1 MGSLFPENAAQ
12 ECQPDGTPGLHHASM
27 EDTYLCPD
35 CRAEH
40 TEPLEA
46 VLGHIAR
53 CLDCTMLL
61 EALKEEQWLYAQI
74 REIRIAA

>member
-1 MGSLFPENAAQ
+1 MRSLFPKNTAQ
-12 ECQPDGTPGLHHASM
+12 ECQPDGTLGLHYASM
-27 EDTYLCPD
+27 EDTYFCPD

-53 CLDCTMLL
+53 CLGCAMLL
-61 EALKEEQWLYAQI
+61 EALTEDRWLYAQI